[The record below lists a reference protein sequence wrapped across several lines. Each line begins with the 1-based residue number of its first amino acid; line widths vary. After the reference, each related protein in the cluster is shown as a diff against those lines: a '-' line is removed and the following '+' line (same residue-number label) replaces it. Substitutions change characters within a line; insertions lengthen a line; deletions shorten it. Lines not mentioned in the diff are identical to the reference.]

1 MSEQSGDLTRAYAQQ
16 VGQRL
21 RSIRRQK
28 GLSLQEVESSS
39 QQEFKA
45 SVLGAYERGERVIS
59 VSRLQRLAGL
69 YNVPVDQLLPP
80 PGEVGSAVDVATAE
94 AAGSRPRSAPA
105 PEKVTFDLARL
116 EQTVEPE
123 LEMLNRYL
131 KAIMV
136 QRQDFNGRMLTIR
149 NDDIRAISGLLGI
162 DPSELVA
169 RLDAHHLRVSN
180 RAVLADA

>member
-1 MSEQSGDLTRAYAQQ
+1 VSEQSPNLTRAYAHQ

-21 RSIRRQK
+21 RAIRRQK
-28 GLSLQEVESSS
+28 GLSLQEVEASSD
-39 QQEFKA
+39 QEFKA

-80 PGEVGSAVDVATAE
+80 PGDISAAVDVSTAE
-94 AAGSRPRSAPA
+94 AVGSRSTSAQ
-105 PEKVTFDLARL
+105 EKVTFDLARL
-116 EQTVEPE
+116 EQAVEPE

-149 NDDIRAISGLLGI
+149 NEDIRAISGLLGI

-169 RLDAHHLRVSN
+169 RLDAHRLRVSN

>member
-1 MSEQSGDLTRAYAQQ
+1 VSEQSQNLTRAYAHQ

-21 RSIRRQK
+21 RAIRRQK

-39 QQEFKA
+39 EQEFKA

-80 PGEVGSAVDVATAE
+80 PGNVGVVPADTVASRSTSAQ
-94 AAGSRPRSAPA
+94 
-105 PEKVTFDLARL
+105 EKVTFDLARL
-116 EQTVEPE
+116 EQVAEPD

-149 NDDIRAISGLLGI
+149 HDDIRAISGLLGV